1 MIIGRDYLSSEKNAE
16 SENLNLSAIADLG
29 RTKEDLLFN
38 QIENIALE
46 CKEVE
51 NLKNQFAKAILD
63 NINELTFDEYINHPK
78 YYIKEPILKNE
89 VEISNIRGLKV
100 VSVDGSSVIKKFLN
114 VDISFL
120 KAIAV
125 KYYFYENTNA
135 RIDYFPD
142 FNGFNNYD
150 LHINLINK
158 DDNYIDTNSSLDMTY
173 MEIHILNE
181 LIKESPNIDLII
193 IDGSVVIMPIHLIF
207 SKDPRISDKYDYV
220 LQEYNKLYQNCQKNG
235 ITLVGSIKDTRSS
248 ALNHLLRDSI
258 QLLKPNS
265 EYLRE
270 FITLNYRETMNFFSD
285 LDLFNRILRKNERS
299 CIFNCKTEIDKIR
312 DTGIKKEIPYYFPLS
327 FYAFY
332 LKTTK
337 YDMPCRI
344 EFFMDEKHNIKEA
357 SRKADMI
364 SSILLPISNLNEHY
378 GLPIPQIEAHKRA
391 VFTNQEIN
399 LLFNSLRRKLNGF
412 GIDLV
417 EKRRN
422 RRPF

>member
-120 KAIAV
+120 KSIAV

-207 SKDPRISDKYDYV
+207 SKDPRISDKYYYV
-220 LQEYNKLYQNCQKNG
+220 LQEYNKLY
-235 ITLVGSIKDTRSS
+235 
-248 ALNHLLRDSI
+248 H
-258 QLLKPNS
+258 
-265 EYLRE
+265 
-270 FITLNYRETMNFFSD
+270 
-285 LDLFNRILRKNERS
+285 
-299 CIFNCKTEIDKIR
+299 
-312 DTGIKKEIPYYFPLS
+312 
-327 FYAFY
+327 
-332 LKTTK
+332 
-337 YDMPCRI
+337 
-344 EFFMDEKHNIKEA
+344 
-357 SRKADMI
+357 
-364 SSILLPISNLNEHY
+364 
-378 GLPIPQIEAHKRA
+378 
-391 VFTNQEIN
+391 
-399 LLFNSLRRKLNGF
+399 
-412 GIDLV
+412 
-417 EKRRN
+417 
-422 RRPF
+422 